1 MGLTIQHRLRSAP
14 QRGCSL
20 PAWGSPHVPLWAL
33 ETLLWDGHHQR
44 YRIGPQILTCLV
56 LKKAIQTVYKS
67 LDFCFFKIL
76 QCLVH
81 QHGLNRFSW
90 SSSMVWKWP
99 PADSWGWR
107 LGGLHFGRKVHPL
120 TWNRLDLC
128 GIPCI
133 PKPLAQRPG
142 VKCKYHLLTWHMI
155 WETYISMIFYDH
167 NIGIPKP
174 SVPFGSY
181 LVRLLNP
188 DLASQLF
195 LLLLEPAAWCRAHL
209 HQVLADVWKTG
220 PNFNRFQCHITRSWS
235 WRGDMLP
242 NMCIDRNPSKSWYP
256 CNIFQRFQVQQWYG
270 NLPIRGA
277 LF

>member
-56 LKKAIQTVYKS
+56 SKKAIQTVYKS
-67 LDFCFFKIL
+67 LDFCSRSCSAWFTNMGWTDFLGHHPWSVNDLGIDVFFFPTSL
-76 QCLVH
+76 
-81 QHGLNRFSW
+81 
-90 SSSMVWKWP
+90 
-99 PADSWGWR
+99 PANSWGWR

-120 TWNRLDLC
+120 TWNRLVLC

-133 PKPLAQRPG
+133 PRALAQRPG

-195 LLLLEPAAWCRAHL
+195 LLLLEPAASCRAHL
-209 HQVLADVWKTG
+209 HQVLAGVWKTG
-220 PNFNRFQCHITRSWS
+220 PNSH
-235 WRGDMLP
+235 L
-242 NMCIDRNPSKSWYP
+242 
-256 CNIFQRFQVQQWYG
+256 QQIPVSYHKIMVLAWWHA
-270 NLPIRGA
+270 P
-277 LF
+277 